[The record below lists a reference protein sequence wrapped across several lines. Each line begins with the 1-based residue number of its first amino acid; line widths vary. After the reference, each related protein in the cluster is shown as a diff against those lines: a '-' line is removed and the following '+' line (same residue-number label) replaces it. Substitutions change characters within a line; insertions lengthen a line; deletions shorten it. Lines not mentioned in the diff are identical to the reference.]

1 MMRTSIEERITLITR
16 RLSLDKSTKQ
26 SVETKA
32 VELANRYL
40 NLLSEEE
47 ERSTLDVAL
56 SAVYISCLKSGVKIS
71 QTQIASSVIN
81 GLNRWPCVATDMDDR
96 LKLRKVR

>member
-1 MMRTSIEERITLITR
+1 MRASIEERITLIAR
-16 RLSLDKSTKQ
+16 RLSFDESTKQ
-26 SVETKA
+26 SVKTKA

-40 NLLSEEE
+40 DQLSEEE

-56 SAVYISCLKSGVKIS
+56 SAIYISCLKSGIKIS

-81 GLNRWPCVATDMDDR
+81 GLNRWPCVVVDMDNK
-96 LKLRKVR
+96 LKMRKVR